1 MVSEASLGRNL
12 SGAFRSH
19 LFLQWGSSSVSDLVR
34 GEDVGG
40 WKNEALEDQ
49 SPIEHGRL
57 TNPSHVLFFL
67 PGRAIVPCVN
77 PASKTQSRHFA
88 CNREDLRHKEQKG
101 CRVRE
106 VWARDADGS
115 KPMLYQYVSS
125 WGGWISL
132 FIQHCTLHTRVSYLD
147 HFGFI
152 ADTQGARKQC
162 R

>member
-101 CRVRE
+101 CRVEKSGQEMRMGQNLCCINMYHLG
-106 VWARDADGS
+106 ADGYHCLS
-115 KPMLYQYVSS
+115 NTA
-125 WGGWISL
+125 
-132 FIQHCTLHTRVSYLD
+132 HCTPEYHIWIILD
-147 HFGFI
+147 L
-152 ADTQGARKQC
+152 
-162 R
+162 